1 MDIYNSDMCRAWH
14 ARNPNWNIF
23 EMSPFRMLK
32 WHWQSLYLQSKC
44 NCQVSVLPCF
54 NACYYFLHIAP
65 HCTLHTLTHT
75 HTLATIQHKVIFVLQ
90 TIIWWWYSVARLKL
104 RRHSLY
110 DDVVV
115 DEKYHIYP
123 FALKVVAILSAA
135 RFGIRYISKL
145 IANASNVTEHII
157 NW

>member
-54 NACYYFLHIAP
+54 NACYYLLHIAP
-65 HCTLHTLTHT
+65 HCTVHIHT
-75 HTLATIQHKVIFVLQ
+75 HTLAVQSNFCTSND
-90 TIIWWWYSVARLKL
+90 YMMM
-104 RRHSLY
+104 
-110 DDVVV
+110 
-115 DEKYHIYP
+115 
-123 FALKVVAILSAA
+123 ILSRTLKTAA
-135 RFGIRYISKL
+135 TLFVRWCGCRWKIPYLSICFESRGHFKRCTFWHPL
-145 IANASNVTEHII
+145 HIQTNCECI
-157 NW
+157 KRHRAHN